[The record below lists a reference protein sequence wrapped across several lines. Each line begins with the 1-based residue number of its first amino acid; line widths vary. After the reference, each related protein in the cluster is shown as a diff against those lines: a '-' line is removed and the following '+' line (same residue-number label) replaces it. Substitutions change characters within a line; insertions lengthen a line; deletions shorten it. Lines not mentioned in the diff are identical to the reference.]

1 MLLDEISTEA
11 KWCHADMVMAR
22 TVRIVVRS
30 EAFQADPHGEMGCY
44 RVAVGLN
51 AKPDTLHG
59 DDPAPAD
66 WRHMQAWHGD
76 VMSSSTCP
84 SPRDCAKT
92 RRDPA
97 P

>member
-11 KWCHADMVMAR
+11 KRCHAGMVMAR
-22 TVRIVVRS
+22 TARIVVRS
-30 EAFQADPHGEMGCY
+30 EAFQADPHGEMGRH

-66 WRHMQAWHGD
+66 WRHMQAWHGG

-84 SPRDCAKT
+84 SPRDCART